1 MSVIKEFKEF
11 ISRGNVIDMA
21 VGVVIGGAFTS
32 IVTSLNKDILTPC
45 ISLLTGKVD
54 FSNLELVI
62 NDSLKITYGMFIQAV
77 INFLLTA
84 VAVFTLIK
92 MISVIRTNMEKL
104 AKKEEEKV
112 EEEKAPEPSAEEIL
126 LTEIRDLLKKD

>member
-104 AKKEEEKV
+104 AKKEEGKV

>member
-92 MISVIRTNMEKL
+92 VISVVRTNMEKL
-104 AKKEEEKV
+104 AKKEEERV

>member
-11 ISRGNVIDMA
+11 ISRGNVVDMA

-92 MISVIRTNMEKL
+92 VISVVRTNMEKL